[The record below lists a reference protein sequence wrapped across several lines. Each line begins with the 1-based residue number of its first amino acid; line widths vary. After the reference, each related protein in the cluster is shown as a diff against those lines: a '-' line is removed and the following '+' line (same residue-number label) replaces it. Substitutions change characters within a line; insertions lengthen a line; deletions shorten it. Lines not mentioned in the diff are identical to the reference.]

1 MTRKMM
7 LLVGSL
13 IVALAVLGTGVGLM
27 VNRSPT
33 LKIPEATPVISVEAN
48 WIMGGQKERIF
59 IYEDGSVICV
69 EDTGLRVPSPGH
81 PPKRTWKQGTIS
93 EQECDELSNLTT
105 GSDFS
110 KLEPFYV
117 YKGNPSSDLMLTVQI
132 YDGSLYKVIQADCYL
147 SPDQKLTYP
156 DMPYP
161 LNDIYKQL
169 HSIALNET
177 GVVARETIKG

>member
-7 LLVGSL
+7 LMVGSM

-27 VNRSPT
+27 ATRPHT
-33 LKIPEATPVISVEAN
+33 LKIPEKPPVISAEAY
-48 WIMGGQKERIF
+48 WHMAGEKERIF
-59 IYEDGSVICV
+59 VYEDRSVICI
-69 EDTGLRVPSPGH
+69 EDTGLRVPTPGH
-81 PPKRTWKQGTIS
+81 PAKRIWRQGTIS
-93 EQECDELSNLTT
+93 EKEFTELSDLVT
-105 GSDFS
+105 GSEYS

-161 LNDIYKQL
+161 LNDIYKRL
-169 HSIALNET
+169 HNIALNET
-177 GVVARETIKG
+177 IVVVKETIKK